1 MIRKMTRK
9 GQIQGPLGYSVT
21 TPRPISPAE
30 GTTTPSA
37 QATQRQNPYLGSVPS
52 KNTGT
57 RIELSLRSAM
67 ERGLRYNLGLIEA
80 NQASADV
87 RAERLRALSA
97 LLPQLEARGRQ
108 GYDSLSFKE
117 IGL

>member
-1 MIRKMTRK
+1 MAALMFRSNLRIPVLQSPILAAAALLGLGSGASAQDRT
-9 GQIQGPLGYSVT
+9 PLSYSVA

-37 QATQRQNPYLGSVPS
+37 QATQRQNPFLGSIPS

-80 NQASADV
+80 NQESADV
-87 RAERLRALSA
+87 RA
-97 LLPQLEARGRQ
+97 Q
-108 GYDSLSFKE
+108 
-117 IGL
+117 